1 MKNTQGK
8 QTPWV
13 TILLVTV
20 NIVYFLFLELAGSST
35 DNLFMVQHGAMYAPY
50 VLENGEYF
58 RLITAMFMHF
68 GYDHISSNMLML
80 CVLGYRLEKT
90 MGNIRYLALYMLSGV
105 MANVISMLAD
115 LSLGRQVVSAG
126 ASGAVFGVVGGLLYA
141 VLANHGHLEDLSSR
155 QIIVMILLSLYFGY
169 TSVGVDNIAHIAGLV
184 LGFVLAMILYRR
196 PKEY

>member
-1 MKNTQGK
+1 MKNAQGK
-8 QTPWV
+8 QIPWV

-20 NIVYFLFLELAGSST
+20 NIVYFLYLEMAGSST
-35 DNLFMVQHGAMYAPY
+35 DNLFMAQHGAMYAPF
-50 VLENGEYF
+50 VLEHGEYY

-90 MGNIRYLALYMLSGV
+90 MGSVKFLILYMLSGII
-105 MANVISMLAD
+105 ANVVSMLAD
-115 LSLGRQVVSAG
+115 LALSRQVVSAG

-155 QIIVMILLSLYFGY
+155 QIIIMILLSLYFGY
-169 TSVGVDNIAHIAGLV
+169 TSVGVDNVAHIAGLII
-184 LGFVLAMILYRR
+184 GFILAVILYRR
-196 PKEY
+196 QRTC